1 MSNSRGGIETSRL
14 IEKIDK
20 VINLYE
26 TSLKT
31 IERQKEEMQYLKE
44 EMQYL
49 KEELQSLKSENRE
62 LQERLKNSKLA
73 SAMKSGERNEEAEA
87 KINRLL
93 REVDSCIALLNR

>member
-31 IERQKEEMQYLKE
+31 IESQKE